1 MSFFKKNQ
9 NNTYDNTV
17 NMEPKKSPMRIVKII
32 VIVFIVLFLATSFNS
47 CFYSVGEQEQA
58 VLTQFGQV
66 QSVKSAGLYFKLP
79 FIQRVHKISTTT
91 VGMPVGYMP
100 STIDGESNPGTASST
115 TDSLMITS
123 DFNFINIDFYL
134 EYRVSDPVKY
144 LYNANNPEAIVENEA
159 MAAIRSTVSDYTVD
173 DAITTGKS
181 QIQSAVKERL
191 VEELTEDDIGIE
203 VVNITVQDSE
213 PPTDE
218 VRSAFKSVENAKQG
232 ADTAVNN
239 AKAYQSE
246 KIPAAE
252 AAADKIVQD
261 ATAQKETRISEA
273 AGQVERFNKTYA
285 EYQKYPLITKQRMF
299 YETVENLLPGVKLYI
314 DDGGTS
320 KLLPLGDF
328 NSAAAAA
335 SSVTVSGN
343 NAE

>member
-1 MSFFKKNQ
+1 MGFFGRR
-9 NNTYDNTV
+9 NNYRNVV
-17 NMEPKKSPMRIVKII
+17 NMAPETNPKRILGI
-32 VIVFIVLFLATSFNS
+32 VGIVAVVMIAASTINS

-79 FIQRVHKISTTT
+79 FIQRIHKISTTT
-91 VGMPVGYMP
+91 VGMPIGYTP
-100 STIDGESNPGTASST
+100 SST
-115 TDSLMITS
+115 SGEADPDGAESTSDSLMITS

-144 LYNANNPEAIVENEA
+144 LYNASNPEALVENEA
-159 MAAIRSTVSDYTVD
+159 MAAIRATVSDFTVD

-191 VEELTEDDIGIE
+191 VEELAEDDIGIE

-213 PPTDE
+213 PPTDD
-218 VRSAFKSVENAKQG
+218 VRTAFKSVENAKQG

-261 ATAQKETRISEA
+261 ATAEKETRISEA
-273 AGQVERFNKTYA
+273 AGQVARFNKTYE

-299 YETVENLLPGVKLYI
+299 YETIENVLPDVKLYI
-314 DDGGTS
+314 DDGGTN
-320 KLLPLGDF
+320 KLIPLGDL
-328 NSAAAAA
+328 SSAAAA
-335 SSVTVSGN
+335 SSVTVSSDS
-343 NAE
+343 AE

>member
-1 MSFFKKNQ
+1 MKKMFNFGRRK
-9 NNTYDNTV
+9 NPYDNV
-17 NMEPKKSPMRIVKII
+17 VDMEPNKSTDKIVRGII
-32 VIVFIVLFLATSFNS
+32 ITVIVLLAALSINS

-58 VLTQFGQV
+58 VVTQFGQV
-66 QSVKSAGLYFKLP
+66 QSVRSAGLYFKLP
-79 FIQRVHKISTTT
+79 FVQRVHKISTTT
-91 VGMPVGYMP
+91 VGMPIGYNP
-100 STIDGESNPGTASST
+100 SSVEGEANPTAASNNA
-115 TDSLMITS
+115 DSLMITS

-144 LYNANNPEAIVENEA
+144 LYNAGNPEAIVLNEA

-181 QIQSAVKERL
+181 QIQSEVKDRL
-191 VEELTEDDIGIE
+191 VEELSEDDIGIE

-218 VRSAFKSVENAKQG
+218 VRAAFKSVENAKQG
-232 ADTAVNN
+232 AETAINN

-261 ATAQKETRISEA
+261 ATASKETRISEA
-273 AGQVERFNKTYA
+273 AGQVERFNKTYE

-299 YETVENLLPGVKLYI
+299 YETVESVLPDVKLYI
-314 DDGGTS
+314 DDGGTN
-320 KLLPLGDF
+320 KLLPLGDL
-328 NSAAAAA
+328 SAAVAA
-335 SSVTVSGN
+335 SASVSEN
-343 NAE
+343 NAD

>member
-1 MSFFKKNQ
+1 MGFFDKKRKYGNVIDM
-9 NNTYDNTV
+9 NPGPD
-17 NMEPKKSPMRIVKII
+17 MKKSLKIVGIVVII
-32 VIVFIVLFLATSFNS
+32 GIAALVLNS

-66 QSVKSAGLYFKLP
+66 QSVKTAGLYFKLP

-91 VGMPVGYMP
+91 VGMPIGYTP
-100 STIDGESNPGTASST
+100 SNAGGESDPESAEST
-115 TDSLMITS
+115 GDSLMITS

-144 LYNANNPEAIVENEA
+144 IYNASNPTAIVQNEA
-159 MAAIRSTVSDYTVD
+159 MAAIRATVSDYTVD

-191 VEELTEDDIGIE
+191 VEELAEDDIGIE

-218 VRSAFKSVENAKQG
+218 VRTAFKSVENAKQG

-261 ATAQKETRISEA
+261 ATAEKETRISEA
-273 AGQVERFNKTYA
+273 AGQVARFNKTYE

-299 YETVENLLPGVKLYI
+299 YETIENVLPEVKLYI
-314 DDGGTS
+314 DDGGTN
-320 KLLPLGDF
+320 KLLPLE
-328 NSAAAAA
+328 NLSAAAAM
-335 SSVTVSGN
+335 SSAVVSEN
-343 NAE
+343 SAE

>member
-100 STIDGESNPGTASST
+100 STIDGESNPGAASST